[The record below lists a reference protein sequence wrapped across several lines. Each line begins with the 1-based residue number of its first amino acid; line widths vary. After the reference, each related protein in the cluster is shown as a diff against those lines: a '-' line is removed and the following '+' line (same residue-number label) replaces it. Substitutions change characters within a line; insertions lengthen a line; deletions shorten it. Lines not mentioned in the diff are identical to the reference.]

1 MLGRI
6 VVGYLLAGVLVEA
19 GEEMWIMK
27 NSKNVFKFDPAE
39 GSKFLD
45 RFDGY
50 NLNKFKRDVLDILS
64 WPYGFVCWRRGVNKV
79 KNLSE
84 EEVKDMLARYKEK
97 FEKEGLM

>member
-6 VVGYLLAGVLVEA
+6 VVGYLLAGVLVEV
-19 GEEMWIMK
+19 GEEIWIMK
-27 NSKNVFKFDPAE
+27 NSKNVFKCDPAE

-50 NLNKFKRDVLDILS
+50 NLIKFKRDVLDILT
-64 WPYGFVCWRRGVNKV
+64 WPAGFVFWRIGIEKF
-79 KNLSE
+79 KNMTE
-84 EEVKDMLARYKEK
+84 DEVKDKLAYYKEK